1 MLQSYAS
8 VWQLAHDLQLYESL
22 VQKRGVGLRLRTAAT
37 TKIVRIKLTV
47 ALDSTIAKV
56 HSDGISA

>member
-8 VWQLAHDLQLYESL
+8 VWQLAHDLQSYESL

-37 TKIVRIKLTV
+37 AKIVRIKLTV
-47 ALDSTIAKV
+47 ALDITIAKV